1 MLRQGSPWLLA
12 LITAVLTACGGGGGD
27 RVNTPAAGDT
37 SVDATQL
44 VPTPPASTLAG
55 TAAVGAP
62 IVGGQVSARCLNGS
76 TQAVAPTDAVG
87 AYSIALRNLLP
98 PCLVRVSGGTI
109 QGQASS
115 LTLHSHASAAGVLNL
130 TPLTELTLAR
140 ASGVLPSAL
149 YSQFSQAS
157 DLPGPTQLNQAWSG
171 IRAELVAMGLSEP
184 TGSPFNTPLSIGDDN
199 DQVLDA
205 LGARLRSNEATLA
218 ELTAA
223 ARQGQAIASALQAAA
238 DAAQARRDEEARLA
252 AQAQADAA
260 DTVAGIATDGSP
272 LAQALVRLK
281 CQNGTPQSGVR
292 TDNDGRFAVRRY
304 QAALPCL
311 IQVESDTKRLHG
323 WIGASGETASVSA
336 WSELVLARALAQLP
350 AAAAENWS
358 SAPQSPSPQA
368 LSAAASWLNT
378 SLAELSLPPPSGS
391 PLVQQSDTAS
401 GNAALSAL
409 LADKD
414 RSLSSL
420 SLAISQ
426 QAGLAAT
433 VLADKQLAIRFTA
446 VKGNQAVRCNQL
458 ITGLGARGDSAQL
471 TDFRFYVSEAQ
482 LIRADGTEVPLT
494 LGANSAW
501 QHTPASGPG
510 VTLIDLEDGSGR
522 CGDEGDADTNALL
535 TGTVPAGR
543 YVGIRMVLGVPYG
556 LNHTNAA
563 QSPAPLDVYAMD
575 WNWMAGRKFAKI
587 EVSQPSGVNWRPA
600 DERPRQP
607 TTFYVHLGSTG
618 CEGTPMTPEHR
629 CTKANRGAIHLPAF
643 DSATQNIAVD
653 IEALFAGTDL
663 SINQGD
669 AAGCMSA
676 GTDLDCLH
684 IFEALGI
691 GWQANGQGSG
701 LPINGGATQTV
712 FRAVNK

>member
-1 MLRQGSPWLLA
+1 MLRQGSTWVLA
-12 LITAVLTACGGGGGD
+12 VLTGLLTACGGGGGD
-27 RVNTPAAGDT
+27 RVNSPATDDTIVDTP
-37 SVDATQL
+37 QL
-44 VPTPPASTLAG
+44 VPTPPASTLGG

-76 TQAVAPTDAVG
+76 TQAVAPTDSVG

-115 LTLHSHASAAGVLNL
+115 LTLHSHASAIGVVNI

-140 ASGVLPSAL
+140 ASSAQPSTL
-149 YSQFSQAS
+149 YSQFTQAS
-157 DLPGPTQLNQAWSG
+157 DLPGSSQLTQAWADVK
-171 IRAELVAMGLSEP
+171 AELVAMGLSEP
-184 TGSPFNTPLSIGDDN
+184 TGSPFSTPLSIGDAN

-205 LGARLRSNEATLA
+205 LGASLRSNEATLA

-223 ARQGQAIASALQAAA
+223 ARQGQAFTATLQAAA

-260 DTVAGIATDGSP
+260 DTVSGVATDGQA
-272 LAQALVRLK
+272 LTQALVRLK
-281 CQNGTPQSGVR
+281 CQNGTPQSGVQ
-292 TDNDGRFAVRRY
+292 TDSEGRFTVRRY

-311 IQVESDTKRLHG
+311 IQVETSTKRLHG
-323 WIGASGETASVSA
+323 WVSASGVTVSVSP

-350 AAAAENWS
+350 A
-358 SAPQSPSPQA
+358 SASDAWQGAPLAPNSQA
-368 LSAAASWLNT
+368 LTQAATWLAS
-378 SLAELSLPPPSGS
+378 SLTELSLPTPSAD
-391 PLVQQSDTAS
+391 PLLHHADTTA

-409 LADKD
+409 LFDKD
-414 RSLSSL
+414 QLLSALSLSV
-420 SLAISQ
+420 SQ
-426 QAGLAAT
+426 QNGLAAT
-433 VLADKQLAIRFTA
+433 VLANKQLAIRFTA
-446 VKGNQAVRCNQL
+446 LMGNQAVRCNQL

-471 TDFRFYVSEAQ
+471 TDLRFYVSEVF
-482 LIRADGTEVPLT
+482 LIRADNAEVPLT

-618 CEGTPMTPEHR
+618 CEGTPLTPEHR
-629 CTKANRGAIHLPAF
+629 CTKANRGVIHLPAF
-643 DSATQNIAVD
+643 DSTTQNIAVD
-653 IEALFAGTDL
+653 IQALFAGTDL

-691 GWQANGQGSG
+691 GWRADGQGSG
-701 LPINGGATQTV
+701 LPINGGSTQTV